1 MFSRLCRT
9 ECQGGNG
16 MLSFSILG
24 ALQIRT
30 ALGPA
35 EISGDLQR
43 TLIQTLL
50 VNEGQSIS
58 GESLVEEMWGE
69 AVPDN
74 QANALQAHISRLRR
88 KLRSLEPDR
97 TTSRVTIHPS
107 GYRLTINESELDAA
121 EFTKTVRLAE
131 VATADDPAATARLL
145 GGALAM
151 WRGPVFGDFPGGTL
165 CQLACARYEE
175 YRMRAMELR
184 FDAELRLGHHAAM
197 LAELHDAHTNHPLR
211 ERFCEQLMI
220 ALYRSGRQADALNV
234 YRRMWQHLS
243 DELGI
248 EPSPALRRVENAI
261 LSHDPALAGD
271 TPAPIILQPA

>member
-1 MFSRLCRT
+1 
-9 ECQGGNG
+9 
-16 MLSFSILG
+16 MLNFSILG

-58 GESLVEEMWGE
+58 GESLVEEMWGDS
-69 AVPDN
+69 VPEN

-88 KLRSLEPDR
+88 KLKSLEPDR
-97 TTSRVTIHPS
+97 TLARVTIHPS
-107 GYRLTINESELDAA
+107 GYRLTVHEGELDAA
-121 EFTKTVRLAE
+121 EFINAVRQAELA
-131 VATADDPAATARLL
+131 TQTDPAATAKLL
-145 GGALAM
+145 GTALSM
-151 WRGPVFGDFPGGTL
+151 WRGPVFGDFTGGTL

-184 FDAELRLGHHAAM
+184 FDAELRLGRHAAV
-197 LAELHDAHTNHPLR
+197 LAELHEAHSNHPLR

-234 YRRMWQHLS
+234 YRLVWLHLS

-248 EPSPALRRVENAI
+248 EPSPALRRVEHAI
-261 LSHDPALAGD
+261 LSHDPSLSPGVASPFALQTA
-271 TPAPIILQPA
+271 

>member
-1 MFSRLCRT
+1 
-9 ECQGGNG
+9 

-30 ALGPA
+30 AKGPA

-58 GESLVEEMWGE
+58 GESLIEEMWGE
-69 AVPDN
+69 TAPDN

-88 KLRSLEPDR
+88 KLKALEPDR
-97 TTSRVTIHPS
+97 TTSRLTIHPS
-107 GYRLTINESELDAA
+107 GYRLTVHEGELDAA
-121 EFTKTVRLAE
+121 EFTKAVRQAE
-131 VATADDPAATARLL
+131 TASATDPTATAALL
-145 GGALAM
+145 GNALNL
-151 WRGPVFGDFPGGTL
+151 WRGPVFGDFPGGTI
-165 CQLACARYEE
+165 CQLATARYDE

-184 FDAELRLGHHAAM
+184 FDAELRLGRHATI

-211 ERFCEQLMI
+211 EHFCEQLMI
-220 ALYRSGRQADALNV
+220 ALYRSGRQADALTT
-234 YRRMWQHLS
+234 YRHMWQHLT

-248 EPSPALRRVENAI
+248 QPSPQLRRIEHAI
-261 LSHDPALAGD
+261 LSHHPNLHTPATTPALAPD
-271 TPAPIILQPA
+271 LTLA

>member
-1 MFSRLCRT
+1 
-9 ECQGGNG
+9 

-30 ALGPA
+30 ASGPA

-58 GESLVEEMWGE
+58 GESLVDEMWGDS
-69 AVPDN
+69 VPDN

-88 KLRSLEPDR
+88 KLKSLEPGLQM
-97 TTSRVTIHPS
+97 SRVTIHPS
-107 GYRLTINESELDAA
+107 GYRLTVHDGELDAT
-121 EFTKTVRLAE
+121 EFIKAVRQAE
-131 VATADDPAATARLL
+131 VATADDPAVTARLL
-145 GGALAM
+145 GGALAT
-151 WRGPVFGDFPGGTL
+151 WRGPVFGDFPGGTV
-165 CQLACARYEE
+165 CQLAAARYEE
-175 YRMRAMELR
+175 YRMRATELR
-184 FDAELRLGHHAAM
+184 FDAELRLARHAAI
-197 LAELHDAHTNHPLR
+197 LAELHEAHRNHPLR

-234 YRRMWQHLS
+234 YRRMWQHLA

-248 EPSPALRRVENAI
+248 EPSPALRHVERAI
-261 LSHDPALAGD
+261 LSHDPALAGPRQ
-271 TPAPIILQPA
+271 PAVVLQPA